1 MEQDTELDI
10 NVREGHRM
18 LAVISR
24 HTQLSINVRVNCCYQ
39 DKELD
44 INVRVGYRMLA
55 AIIKTEC
62 WLLLQRQNAGCYYKT
77 ECWKVL

>member
-10 NVREGHRM
+10 NVREGQRM

-24 HTQLSINVRVNCCYQ
+24 HTQLSVNVRVGSCYQ
-39 DKELD
+39 D